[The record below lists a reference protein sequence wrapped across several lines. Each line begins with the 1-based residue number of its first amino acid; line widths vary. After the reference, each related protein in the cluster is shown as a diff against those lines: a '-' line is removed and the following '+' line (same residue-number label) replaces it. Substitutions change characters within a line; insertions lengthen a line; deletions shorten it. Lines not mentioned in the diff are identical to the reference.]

1 MHRGITAA
9 GRLGAA
15 LCAMWALLALA
26 ACATG
31 GATDRNS
38 TDTAATIRLLTA
50 QADAWD
56 RAIVAKQPDAIAANV
71 APDFAQIDSTGQVHA
86 RDAFIADLLDPGL
99 RIDPYTV
106 EDFSVRVY
114 GNTALLTGRIRM
126 SGVSDGA
133 PFKTHFR
140 YIDVYVQRDGRWK
153 VVSIQTT
160 RIKD

>member
-1 MHRGITAA
+1 MHRSIGAA
-9 GRLGAA
+9 WRHAAA
-15 LCAMWALLALA
+15 LCAASVLLALA

-31 GATDRNS
+31 GG
-38 TDTAATIRLLTA
+38 DTAATVRLLTA

-56 RAIVAKQPDAIAANV
+56 KAIVAKQADAIAANV

-86 RDAFIADLLDPGL
+86 RDAFVADLLDPGL

-114 GNTALLTGRIRM
+114 GDTALLTGRIRM

-140 YIDVYVQRDGRWK
+140 YIDVYVRRDGRWK